1 MRKAREVEGRV
12 CPVCGSEANQTNYG
26 KNRSGTQRCKCNLC
40 NHTYTL
46 EPKSHAY
53 TEEVREKA
61 IKTYY
66 SGVSGRGVGALFGMN
81 KSNVY
86 NWIKKRDDG

>member
-12 CPVCGSEANQTNYG
+12 CPMCGSEANQTNYG
-26 KNRSGTQRCKCNLC
+26 KNRSGTQRCKCNLR